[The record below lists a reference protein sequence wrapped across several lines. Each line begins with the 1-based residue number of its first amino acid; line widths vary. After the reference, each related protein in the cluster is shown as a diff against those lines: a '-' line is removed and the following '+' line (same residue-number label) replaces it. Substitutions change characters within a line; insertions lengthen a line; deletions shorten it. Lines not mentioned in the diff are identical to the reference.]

1 MKLHFRRIQSAILM
15 IALMLLSGC
24 SREPAPGP
32 MMDFAD
38 LVERVSPSVV
48 NISTL
53 TREVER
59 SEASA
64 DSEPLPPEL
73 AQTPEWF
80 KRFYREQERLPL
92 EEGDQ
97 APNEGAESLGSGLVL
112 WEDGYILTNYHV
124 IRDAREIVVK
134 LSDRRQL
141 IARLAGYDERSD
153 LALLQIDAK
162 KLPAAKLGDSNKL
175 RPGQW
180 VLAIGAPFGF
190 DYSVTAGIVSAK
202 GRALDTEQ
210 YVPFIQTDVAINPGN
225 SGGPLFNAAGE
236 VIGINS
242 QIYSQSGGYQ
252 GVSFAIPINVA
263 EVVARQLKDKG
274 KVTRGWL
281 GVVVQPVTR
290 EMAQEFGMERPE
302 GALIARVMSG
312 SPAEQSGLRAGDII
326 TRFNGEVLPSSR
338 ELPPLV
344 GSAEPG
350 KLAELELLRE
360 GRKVTIKTPVGT
372 LDNQDLELAAGD
384 EAAPQQ
390 PLGVTVR
397 NLTEED
403 RRQTKTPSGGV
414 LVINV
419 QPGPAVSAGV
429 RAGDVILQISGQ
441 EVDSP
446 ERFAEVAGR
455 LAPDQNVPM
464 LVQRRGSPLFL
475 ALNMPK
481 RPDAK

>member
-1 MKLHFRRIQSAILM
+1 MSFRVSLPRLTLLVA
-15 IALMLLSGC
+15 ALLLASC
-24 SREPAPGP
+24 DRARAPAPY
-32 MMDFAD
+32 MDFAD
-38 LVERVSPSVV
+38 LVEQVSPSVV
-48 NISTL
+48 NISTVASETAL
-53 TREVER
+53 QEVAA
-59 SEASA
+59 SEQ
-64 DSEPLPPEL
+64 ETPPDL

-80 KRFYREQERLPL
+80 KKFFREHEQPP
-92 EEGDQ
+92 EEDEDQ
-97 APNEGAESLGSGLVL
+97 APSEGYESLGSGFIL

-124 IRDAREIVVK
+124 VRDAREVVVK
-134 LSDRRQL
+134 LSDRRQF
-141 IARLAGYDERSD
+141 IAKLAGYDERSD

-225 SGGPLFNAAGE
+225 SGGPLFNASGE
-236 VIGINS
+236 VVGINS

-252 GVSFAIPINVA
+252 GVSFAIPASVA
-263 EVVARQLKDKG
+263 EKVARQLKEKG

-290 EMAQEFGMERPE
+290 ELAQQAHMERPE
-302 GALIARVMSG
+302 GALISRVMPG
-312 SPAEQSGLRAGDII
+312 SPAEQAGLRAGDII
-326 TRFNGEVLPSSR
+326 TSFNGEVLPSSR

-350 KLAELELLRE
+350 KLAVLEMLRDN
-360 GRKVTIKTPVGT
+360 KQVTIKAEVGT
-372 LDNQDLELAAGD
+372 LDNQDVEVTSAEPESAGG
-384 EAAPQQ
+384 

-397 NLTEED
+397 VLTDDD
-403 RRQTKTPSGGV
+403 RKQTKTPSGGV

-419 QPGPAVSAGV
+419 QPGPAAKSGL
-429 RAGDVILQISGQ
+429 RAGDVVLQISGQ
-441 EVDSP
+441 EVDSV

-455 LAPDQNVPM
+455 LTPGQNVPL
-464 LVQRRGSPLFL
+464 LVQRRGSPIFL
-475 ALNMPK
+475 ALDMPQ
-481 RPDAK
+481 RPQSK